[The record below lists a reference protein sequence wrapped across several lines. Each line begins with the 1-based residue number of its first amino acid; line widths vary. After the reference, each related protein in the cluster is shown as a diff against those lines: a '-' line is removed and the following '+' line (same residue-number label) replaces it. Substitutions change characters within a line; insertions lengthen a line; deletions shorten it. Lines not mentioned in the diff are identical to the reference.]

1 MEHESIIN
9 ADLAALPAKGTGLFG
24 RRRWRLWVLLAEF
37 VIVAAIVS
45 LLYWPVATV
54 ARIAYDG
61 PSEWEAEVRALVYPP
76 SDGNILHF
84 IPADAEARIEAALG
98 NRGDAQVRITLP
110 STIEV
115 KVVPATPRLWTE
127 GGIGIAC
134 DGSILPES
142 ASTPD
147 LPFWRPQVDMS
158 TGAPLSWRAQYAA
171 AAWNELS
178 RSDHRYEIAAHEWTS
193 DPSRGWIWTASDEK
207 TTIDFGRTNLTQ
219 RARSISRLLTEADTM
234 LQRSCVIDARFDGVL
249 LLSEVP
255 VPVAD
260 SAKADSLS
268 VAAHGDGDEPRK
280 TSTARVGRG
289 RT

>member
-1 MEHESIIN
+1 MEHDSIIN
-9 ADLAALPAKGTGLFG
+9 ADLAALPIKGAGLFG
-24 RRRWRLWVLLAEF
+24 RRRWRLWLLAAEF
-37 VIVAAIVS
+37 VVVAGIVS
-45 LLYWPVATV
+45 LLYWPIVSV

-61 PSEWEAEVRALVYPP
+61 PSEWESEVRSLVYPP

-98 NRGDAQVRITLP
+98 RRGDAQVCITLP
-110 STIEV
+110 GTIEV
-115 KVVPATPRLWTE
+115 KVIPAAPRLWTE
-127 GGIGIAC
+127 GGVGIAR

-178 RSDHRYEIAAHEWTS
+178 RSDRRYEIAAHEWTS
-193 DPSRGWIWTASDEK
+193 DETGWIWTASDDK
-207 TTIDFGRTNLTQ
+207 TTIDFGRTNLAQ

-234 LQRSCVIDARFDGVL
+234 LQKSCVIDARFDGVL
-249 LLSEVP
+249 LLSATP
-255 VPVAD
+255 VPAPD
-260 SAKADSLS
+260 IAKADSLS
-268 VAAHGDGDEPRK
+268 VAAHDDGDGPRK
-280 TSTARVGRG
+280 TPTPRVGRG